1 MINWKNR
8 CRFRLAMKC
17 TLMGQILFLLQRA
30 RKWKPCQ
37 KTDHDHQDDGGGDDP
52 GDGEEK
58 VTAMMTNDQ

>member
-1 MINWKNR
+1 
-8 CRFRLAMKC
+8 MKC

>member
-1 MINWKNR
+1 
-8 CRFRLAMKC
+8 MKC

-37 KTDHDHQDDGGGDDP
+37 KNDHDHDHQDDGGGDDP